1 VNNKDNKKDFSS
13 AMGDLKG
20 LLDKEG
26 INIGRPVSDKD
37 TIPTLTADL
46 LDNEIINQ
54 FEEQLRSSNQ
64 NGINNNN
71 EEYSEDITPVDSF
84 QDNPQD
90 TIDLPVLD
98 GTITV
103 SDEKA
108 PSDIDDYISD
118 IDDDDFDVLEFADSV
133 EQLEETVESITQ
145 PEDLLR
151 FEEQTQTHH
160 ETPAESSKPDSHSP
174 TITPEAVHTSF
185 SEITESIHYEQL
197 KEKLHKQL
205 SFQIELSIAELKSRL
220 LDNLAAELEAVFK
233 SK

>member
-1 VNNKDNKKDFSS
+1 
-13 AMGDLKG
+13 MGDLKG

>member
-1 VNNKDNKKDFSS
+1 
-13 AMGDLKG
+13 MGDLKG

-26 INIGRPVSDKD
+26 ISIGRPVSSKNN
-37 TIPTLTADL
+37 IPTLTADL

-64 NGINNNN
+64 NNTNN
-71 EEYSEDITPVDSF
+71 EEYSEDITPVDSL

-118 IDDDDFDVLEFADSV
+118 IDDDDFDALEFADSV

-151 FEEQTQTHH
+151 FEEKTQTHH
-160 ETPAESSKPDSHSP
+160 ETPVKSSELDSHSP
-174 TITPEAVHTSF
+174 TIAPEAAHTSF

-220 LDNLAAELEAVFK
+220 LDNLAAELEAAFK
-233 SK
+233 PK

>member
-1 VNNKDNKKDFSS
+1 
-13 AMGDLKG
+13 MGDLKG

-220 LDNLAAELEAVFK
+220 LDNLATELEAVFK

>member
-1 VNNKDNKKDFSS
+1 MNKDNKKIFLPPW
-13 AMGDLKG
+13 ATWKAFWT
-20 LLDKEG
+20 KEG
-26 INIGRPVSDKD
+26 ISIGRPVSNKD

-64 NGINNNN
+64 NTANN

-90 TIDLPVLD
+90 SIDLPVLD

-118 IDDDDFDVLEFADSV
+118 IDDDEFDVLKFADSV

-151 FEEQTQTHH
+151 FEEQTQAHH
-160 ETPAESSKPDSHSP
+160 EIPVESSEPDSNSP
-174 TITPEAVHTSF
+174 TIIPEAAHTSF
-185 SEITESIHYEQL
+185 SEITKSIYYEQL

-205 SFQIELSIAELKSRL
+205 SFQIELSIAGLKSQL
-220 LDNLAAELEAVFK
+220 LDNLAAELDAAFK
-233 SK
+233 PK

>member
-1 VNNKDNKKDFSS
+1 MNKDNKKDFTS

-26 INIGRPVSDKD
+26 ISIGRPVSDKD

-64 NGINNNN
+64 NNTNNKD
-71 EEYSEDITPVDSF
+71 YSEDLTPIDSL

-151 FEEQTQTHH
+151 FEEQTQSHH
-160 ETPAESSKPDSHSP
+160 ETPEISSEADNHSP
-174 TITPEAVHTSF
+174 SIAPETAHTSF
-185 SEITESIHYEQL
+185 SEITETIHYEQL

-205 SFQIELSIAELKSRL
+205 SFQIELSIAQLKTQL
-220 LDNLAAELEAVFK
+220 LDNLAAELEAAFK
-233 SK
+233 PK

>member
-1 VNNKDNKKDFSS
+1 
-13 AMGDLKG
+13 MGDLKG

-26 INIGRPVSDKD
+26 ISIGHPVSDKD

-64 NGINNNN
+64 KNTNNK
-71 EEYSEDITPVDSF
+71 ESSEDISPVENF
-84 QDNPQD
+84 QDSSQD

-133 EQLEETVESITQ
+133 EQLEETVESITE

-151 FEEQTQTHH
+151 FEEQAQTHH
-160 ETPAESSKPDSHSP
+160 ETPAVSGKSGSNSP
-174 TITPEAVHTSF
+174 TTSETEPTRF
-185 SEITESIHYEQL
+185 SEITETIHYEQL

-205 SFQIELSIAELKSRL
+205 SFQIELSIAQLKTQL
-220 LDNLAAELEAVFK
+220 LDNLAAELDAAFK
-233 SK
+233 AK

>member
-1 VNNKDNKKDFSS
+1 
-13 AMGDLKG
+13 MGDLKG

-26 INIGRPVSDKD
+26 ISIGRTGSDKD
-37 TIPTLTADL
+37 TIPTLRADL
-46 LDNEIINQ
+46 LDDEIINQ

-64 NGINNNN
+64 NNTNNDK
-71 EEYSEDITPVDSF
+71 YSEDITPVEGF
-84 QDNPQD
+84 QNNPQD
-90 TIDLPVLD
+90 NIDLPVLD

-103 SDEKA
+103 SDEKT

-118 IDDDDFDVLEFADSV
+118 INDDDFDILEFADSV

-160 ETPAESSKPDSHSP
+160 EAAAVPSKPDNHSS
-174 TITPEAVHTSF
+174 TIAPETPHTSF

-220 LDNLAAELEAVFK
+220 LDNLAAELEAAFK
-233 SK
+233 PK